1 MTGTGICLGDALD
14 VREEIASP
22 SNDESHSP
30 DEEPEGQPISKIKVS
45 IGNSRHKMD
54 CGEEAPYLESVKPRL
69 GFRRFAENRPLDMLL
84 GLWVVS
90 LSHDLHNPSLGVELR
105 F

>member
-1 MTGTGICLGDALD
+1 MKQQQATGLSQPMDEAQALCPGDALD
-14 VREEIASP
+14 VRKEIASP

-54 CGEEAPYLESVKPRL
+54 CGEQALYLESAKPRL
-69 GFRRFAENRPLDMLL
+69 SFRRFAENRSLSMLL
-84 GLWVVS
+84 G
-90 LSHDLHNPSLGVELR
+90 
-105 F
+105 